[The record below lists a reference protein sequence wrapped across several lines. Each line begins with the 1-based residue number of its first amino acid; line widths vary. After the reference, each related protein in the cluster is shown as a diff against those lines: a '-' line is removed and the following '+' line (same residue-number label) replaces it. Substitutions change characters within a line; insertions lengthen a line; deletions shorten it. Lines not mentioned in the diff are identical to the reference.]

1 MKKVLVIISII
12 LFLGCSDDDSV
23 AGCFQESG
31 RRIVASVENVNGTM
45 LMNEFC
51 GFVIDPNEQLDRN
64 PIGILSP
71 CNLGEEFRLDGLNIV
86 FSGYIYE
93 SFETEDICA
102 DFFEITE
109 IRTVSKVQ

>member
-1 MKKVLVIISII
+1 MEKGLLVISIV
-12 LFLGCSDDDSV
+12 LFFGCSDDGPV
-23 AGCFQESG
+23 PRCYQKSG
-31 RRIVASVENVNGTM
+31 RRIVATVENVIGAIV
-45 LMNEFC
+45 MNELC
-51 GFVIDPNEQLDRN
+51 GFIIDPNEQLDRN

-71 CNLGEEFRLDGLNIV
+71 CNLSDEFEINGLRII

-109 IRTVSKVQ
+109 IMMAEVQ